1 MTDEFVWFDLILMVG
16 AVTVALST
24 LLTRSLLNAVVLFIV
39 FGLLL
44 GIAWGRLNA
53 VDIALA
59 EVAIG
64 AGVTGALLFN
74 TLVATGVLS
83 SKRRRAGLQ
92 GAEQA
97 SNGSPEDISE
107 VSTNPMVTLPESRF
121 SASATFTHRS
131 ALLLTAAA
139 LFCLLMFVFVP
150 LLRSAWTSRIDL
162 SGVSERGGAD
172 NVVTAVLLNFRAYD
186 TLLEVTVMLAAL
198 FASLT
203 VVRRS
208 AVVAPRPIGPVQG
221 AYLRL
226 VLPTAIVIGTYV
238 LWAGTKAPGGA
249 FQAAA
254 ILAAAGVLLL
264 VSGVAPPDLSRR
276 RWRVL
281 LVFGTSMFV
290 VVASESLLFGRQ
302 FLEYRAGLV
311 GTAILVIETALTISI
326 ALLLVMLFGFTAPD
340 EPEATAPGS
349 EADSSEREGRLPA

>member
-1 MTDEFVWFDLILMVG
+1 MSEGFAWFDLILMLG

-74 TLVATGVLS
+74 TLVATGMLS
-83 SKRRRAGLQ
+83 NKRVTARLYAS
-92 GAEQA
+92 EQA
-97 SNGSPEDISE
+97 SSSRSE
-107 VSTNPMVTLPESRF
+107 SCRRVDGKATMMLQESRF
-121 SASATFTHRS
+121 SAAASLAQRS
-131 ALLLTAAA
+131 ALLSTAAGMFLLFMSA
-139 LFCLLMFVFVP
+139 LVP
-150 LLRSAWTSRIDL
+150 LLQSTWASQIDL
-162 SGVSERGGAD
+162 STVTRTVGAD

-186 TLLEVTVMLAAL
+186 TLLEVAVMLAAIL
-198 FASLT
+198 ASLT
-203 VVRRS
+203 VVRRG
-208 AVVAPRPIGPVQG
+208 AVVATRPIGPVQG
-221 AYLRL
+221 TYLRV

-254 ILAAAGVLLL
+254 ILGACGVLLL

-276 RWRVL
+276 RWRVVL
-281 LVFGTSMFV
+281 TFGTAVFL
-290 VVASESLLFGRQ
+290 VVALECLFFGRH
-302 FLEYRAGLV
+302 FLEYRAGFAA
-311 GTAILVIETALTISI
+311 TAIVVIETALTISI

-340 EPEATAPGS
+340 ELDGSATER
-349 EADSSEREGRLPA
+349 EADGYDSEGSLPS